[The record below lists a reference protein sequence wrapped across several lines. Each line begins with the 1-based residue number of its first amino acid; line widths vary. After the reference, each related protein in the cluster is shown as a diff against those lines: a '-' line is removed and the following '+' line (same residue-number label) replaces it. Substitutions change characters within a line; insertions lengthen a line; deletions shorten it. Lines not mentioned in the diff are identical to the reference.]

1 MNEARNKVVKNSVL
15 YSVAQMFIKALG
27 LIMLPL
33 YTSTKFVPAKDY
45 GEYSLLSQFVTLAVF
60 FISLSLNHAAIRFY
74 GEFKDDNKKV
84 KRFFGT
90 ILTFVTL
97 LGAVVMLIFV
107 IFRKPLTNLLF
118 TGIPFFPSVV
128 LSLLS
133 MVFYCIYNMYQGYL
147 QSMQEGWKFA
157 RNGMGF
163 VLTHLVMNVVFIV
176 LLRKVKIGS
185 YSLGGING
193 LMLSLTI
200 SYAAF
205 AFIGIYDLVHRK
217 YVEVC
222 IDRQML
228 KLSLKYALPLVPHSF
243 ANNMAAY
250 IPKVFLNKV
259 DKAAAIVQISFTAIH
274 SVAMQFSSIIDV
286 AQSAINNAQRP
297 WFNEKMKMGEK
308 GKAEIVDFTMV
319 AMRLVV
325 VVCLAAGLFSQEI
338 VLIVAR
344 SDAYYEAWK
353 IVPIFALVHA
363 VKCIYYNHT
372 LAVMYDLKANNKMF
386 LCSGVGTLVNFL
398 LTGVLTWWIFDF
410 NIWGSAISFLVS
422 RCVSAALTVFVCNKH
437 NVIKFPVK
445 KMISCVVICGAALLA
460 GILPINRYYASQHLG
475 QQIQLFSSWYFINFA
490 YKIAVFAVGARIIV
504 GDQMNEV
511 TDFVKELLNG
521 KKRKESNNEK
531 N

>member
-97 LGAVVMLIFV
+97 LGAAVMIVFIV
-107 IFRKPLTNLLF
+107 FRKPLTSLLF

-133 MVFYCIYNMYQGYL
+133 MVFYCIYNIYQGYL
-147 QSMQEGWKFA
+147 QSMQEGWRFA

-163 VLTHLVMNVVFIV
+163 VLTHLVFNILFIV
-176 LLRKVKIGS
+176 FLRNIKIGA
-185 YSLGGING
+185 YCLGGING
-193 LMLSLTI
+193 LMISLTI
-200 SYAAF
+200 SYAIF
-205 AFIGIYDLVHRK
+205 ACIGICDLMHRK
-217 YVEVC
+217 YIEIC
-222 IDRQML
+222 IDKNML
-228 KLSLKYALPLVPHSF
+228 KLSLKYSLPLVPHSF

-259 DKAAAIVQISFTAIH
+259 DKAAGVVKISFTAIH

-297 WFNEKMKMGEK
+297 WFNEKMKMGDK

-325 VVCLAAGLFSQEI
+325 VVCLAAGLFSQEV

-344 SDAYYEAWK
+344 SDAYYQAWK
-353 IVPIFALVHA
+353 IVPVFALVHA

-372 LAVMYDLKANNKMF
+372 LAVMYDLRANNKMF
-386 LCSGVGTLVNFL
+386 LCSGIGTLVNFL
-398 LTGVLTWWIFDF
+398 LTGVLTWWVFDF
-410 NIWGSAISFLVS
+410 NIWGSAISFFIS
-422 RCVSAALTVFVCNKH
+422 RCVSAAITVFVCRKYK
-437 NVIKFPVK
+437 VINFPVR
-445 KMISCVVICGAALLA
+445 KMVSCVVVCGVALAA
-460 GILPINRYYASQHLG
+460 GILPFNWYYAVQHIG
-475 QQIQLFSSWYFINFA
+475 QQIEVFSSWYFINFA
-490 YKIAVFAVGARIIV
+490 YKIIIFVAGSRIIV

-511 TDFVKELLNG
+511 TDFVKELLKR
-521 KKRKESNNEK
+521 KKR
-531 N
+531 